1 MNNAIYNFNAP
12 ANEPVFKYLEG
23 SPEKVT
29 LMNELGIQQQ
39 KYMEIPCIIGGK
51 EYYTG
56 DTSEI
61 ITPHNHRKSLGR
73 FHNVTAKELDLA
85 VKSAMEA
92 HKIWSDLSWTVRAS
106 ILLKAAELISGKF
119 RSVVNASSM
128 LGQSKNIYQAEIDG
142 VCETIDFLK
151 YNAYFASRIYELQP
165 KSSYNQLNKME
176 FRPLEGFVF
185 TVSPFNF
192 TSIAANLNMAP
203 VMMGNT
209 TIWKP
214 ASTSVLSNYYLMEIF
229 MEAGLPEG
237 VINFIPG
244 KGSTI
249 GKRLINDP
257 LLAGIHFT
265 GSNNTFNTLWRQV
278 SANLPIFRS
287 YPRLVGETGG
297 KDFIFVHP
305 SADPVE
311 VAVNAIRGAF
321 EYQGQKCSAA
331 SRMYVPKSQ
340 WPKIKSL
347 LQEISEDMKMG
358 DVSDPDNF
366 INAVIDG
373 KAFDSIME
381 YIDFAKNS
389 NEAEIICGGHG
400 DKSVGYFIE
409 PTIIETTNPHFK
421 TMEEEI
427 FGPVLTVWV
436 YNDNQLEEAIN
447 ICDNTSPYGLTGAVF
462 SRDRIAASKICE
474 HLRYA
479 AGNFYINDKPTGA
492 IVGQQPF
499 GGSRASGTNDKA
511 GGEFNLIR
519 WISPRTIKETFLPAT
534 DYRYEYMLNT
544 NK

>member
-12 ANEPVFKYLEG
+12 ANEPIFKYLEK
-23 SPEKVT
+23 SPEKVS
-29 LMNELGIQQQ
+29 LFNELKNQQSSYQ
-39 KYMEIPCIIGGK
+39 EIPCIIGGK

-56 DTSEI
+56 NTSEI
-61 ITPHNHRKSLGR
+61 IMPHNHRKSLGK
-73 FHNVTAKELDLA
+73 FHNVSEKELDIA
-85 VKSAMEA
+85 VKSANKA
-92 HKIWSDLSWTVRAS
+92 HKLWSDLSWTVRAS
-106 ILLKAAELISGKF
+106 ILLKVAELISSKY
-119 RSVVNASSM
+119 RAVVNASTM
-128 LGQSKNIYQAEIDG
+128 LCQSKNIYQSEIDS

-151 YNAYFASRIYELQP
+151 YNAYFASRIYEVQP
-165 KSSYNQLNKME
+165 RSSYNQLNKME

-192 TSIAANLNMAP
+192 TSIAANLNTAP

-214 ASTSVLSNYYLMEIF
+214 ASTAVLSNYQLMKIF
-229 MEAGLPEG
+229 MKAGLPEG

-249 GKRLINDP
+249 GKRLLNDP

-265 GSNNTFNTLWRQV
+265 GSNNTFNTLWNQV
-278 SANLPIFRS
+278 STNLTNYRS

-305 SADPVE
+305 SADPLE

-331 SRMYVPKSQ
+331 SRIYVPKSL
-340 WPKIKSL
+340 WPKIKGL
-347 LQEISEDMKMG
+347 LQEISTDMKMG
-358 DVSDPDNF
+358 DVTDPGNF
-366 INAVIDG
+366 INAVIDENS
-373 KAFDSIME
+373 FDNIMG
-381 YIDFAKNS
+381 YIAFAKNS
-389 NEAEIICGGHG
+389 NEAEFVCGGKG

-436 YNDNQLEEAIN
+436 YNDNKLEEAIDM
-447 ICDNTSPYGLTGAVF
+447 CDNTSPYGLTGAIF
-462 SRDRIAASKICE
+462 SKDRVAASKICE
-474 HLRYA
+474 RLRYA

-492 IVGQQPF
+492 IVGLQPF

-534 DYRYEYMLNT
+534 DYRYEYMLN
-544 NK
+544 K

>member
-12 ANEPVFKYLEG
+12 ENESVLKYLEG
-23 SPEKVT
+23 SPEKRT
-29 LMNELGIQQQ
+29 LMNELKNQQS
-39 KYMEIPCIIGGK
+39 KYTEIPCIIGGK
-51 EYYTG
+51 EYFTG
-56 DTSEI
+56 NTTEI
-61 ITPHNHRKSLGR
+61 MLPHNHQKSIGM
-73 FHNVTAKELDLA
+73 FHNVTEKELGIA
-85 VKSAMEA
+85 IKSAMEA
-92 HKIWSDLSWTVRAS
+92 HLIWSDLSWTVRAS
-106 ILLKAAELISGKF
+106 ILLKAAELISGKY
-119 RSVVNASSM
+119 RAVVNASTM

-151 YNAYFASRIYELQP
+151 YNAYFASRIYEVQP

-214 ASTSVLSNYYLMEIF
+214 ASTSVLSNYYLMKIF
-229 MEAGLPEG
+229 MEAGLPDG

-249 GKRLINDP
+249 GKRLLSDP

-265 GSNNTFNTLWRQV
+265 GSNNTFNTLWKQV
-278 SANLPIFRS
+278 TENLPNFRS

-311 VAVNAIRGAF
+311 VAVNAMRGAF

-331 SRMYVPKSQ
+331 SRMYVPKSL
-340 WPKIKSL
+340 WSIIKSL
-347 LQEISEDMKMG
+347 LQEISADMKMG
-358 DVSDPDNF
+358 DVTDPINF
-366 INAVIDG
+366 INAVIDEN
-373 KAFDSIME
+373 AFKNIMG
-381 YIDFAKNS
+381 YIDYAKN
-389 NEAEIICGGHG
+389 AKDAQIICGGKG
-400 DKSVGYFIE
+400 DRSKGYFIE
-409 PTIIETTNPHFK
+409 PTIIETSNPHFK

-436 YNDNQLEEAIN
+436 YDDNQMDEAVD
-447 ICDNTSPYGLTGAVF
+447 ICDQTSPYGLTGAVF
-462 SRDRIAASKICE
+462 SKDRVAASKICE
-474 HLRYA
+474 RLRYA

-492 IVGQQPF
+492 IVGLQPF

-519 WISPRTIKETFLPAT
+519 WISPRTIKETFLPAR
-534 DYRYEYMLNT
+534 DYRYDYMI